1 MLAKLALFGA
11 LVAMSVAP
19 GAYAAPYYDSLT
31 TSTSVGSS
39 INTTTVG
46 NSFTAGT
53 SFLSELEI
61 ALEKTSPFSPS
72 GSIVITL
79 NADNGLSGTANGPGS
94 VLYSLATV
102 TDTSMSAV
110 NTKYLFDFNSMG
122 IVTLHPGST
131 YWIEL
136 SKVTSTKID
145 NFVTFAAPTIGSGSY
160 ATGAAGSFSS
170 NANPPELSFCVS
182 GDGSCASTNG
192 LAVNYSLANTGV
204 PEPASLAL
212 IGSALLGLGVS
223 RRRKAKAAAFE

>member
-1 MLAKLALFGA
+1 MLAKVVLFGA
-11 LVAMSVAP
+11 LAAVSVAP

-31 TSTSVGSS
+31 TPTSVGSA
-39 INTTTVG
+39 ITTTTVG

-61 ALEKTSPFSPS
+61 ALEKTSPFSSS

-94 VLYSLATV
+94 VLYSIGTV
-102 TDTSMSAV
+102 NDTSLAAV

-122 IVTLHPGST
+122 IVTLRPGST

-136 SKVTSTKID
+136 SKVTTTKID
-145 NFVTFAAPTIGSGSY
+145 NFVTASAPTVGTGSY
-160 ATGAAGSFSS
+160 AIGTSGAFTS
-170 NANPPELSFCVS
+170 NTNPPEMAFCVS
-182 GDGSCASTNG
+182 GDGSCASING
-192 LAVNYSLANTGV
+192 LAVNYSIASSGV

-212 IGSALLGLGVS
+212 IGSALIGLGVS
-223 RRRKAKAAAFE
+223 RRRKTKAAAFE